1 MKGFVI
7 AMHCYIWFLYLFTQP
22 IWLTYDVTYCIEY
35 QVLYI
40 SIYVSDNVIYIKAN
54 EMVIQLP
61 Q

>member
-40 SIYVSDNVIYIKAN
+40 SIYVSDNVILRQMKW
-54 EMVIQLP
+54 
-61 Q
+61 